1 MQNTVK
7 TIGLKY
13 ETLKKS
19 VKLIGDT
26 LQGMLETDID
36 LLSSKKGKAP
46 IALPFTV
53 YS

>member
-7 TIGLKY
+7 TIGFKY

-36 LLSSKKGKAP
+36 LLSSKKGKAD
-46 IALPFTV
+46 
-53 YS
+53 